1 VKIGVQFPEIEY
13 EASWHQLRELAHVA
27 EEVGLDSIWLGDHL
41 LYDLPAGR
49 QGPWECWSMLAA
61 LSAVTERVQLGPFV
75 AALPFHNPAILAKK
89 AATVDEISGG
99 RLVLGV
105 GAGWNRFEFDAF
117 GLPYQR
123 RVDRFAE
130 AFTIIRTLLSEGAID
145 FVGEFYTLREC
156 ELLPRPTRPG
166 GPPLM
171 VGSIGAR
178 MLSIT
183 LPYVQSWNGWYEDY
197 ENDPKRLRPL
207 LSMIDD
213 VAMRAG
219 RSLGEIEKTVA
230 VYIGFPDAPGRRTGG
245 KAWTGS
251 VEEVAAR
258 LAEVEDAGVHH
269 VQAVLDPILPSTVE
283 KLGEIAARHR
293 SRR

>member
-13 EASWHQLRELAHVA
+13 EASWPQLRELARVV

-41 LYDLPAGR
+41 LYDQPDGR
-49 QGPWECWSMLAA
+49 KGPWECWSMLAA
-61 LSAVTERVQLGPFV
+61 LAAVTDRVQLGPFV

-130 AFTIIRTLLSEGAID
+130 AFTIIRTLLTDGAID
-145 FVGEFYTLREC
+145 FTGEFYTLREC
-156 ELLPRPTRPG
+156 ELRPRPTRAG

-171 VGSIGAR
+171 VGSVGPR
-178 MLSIT
+178 MLALT
-183 LPYVQSWNGWYEDY
+183 LPHVQSWNGWYEDY
-197 ENDPKRLRPL
+197 DNDPHKLNPL
-207 LSMIDD
+207 LSMIDR
-213 VAMRAG
+213 AGEEAG
-219 RSLGEIEKTVA
+219 RSPAEIEKTVA

-245 KAWTGS
+245 NAWTGS
-251 VEEVAAR
+251 AEEIAR
-258 LAEVEDAGVHH
+258 RLGEVEATGVAH
-269 VQAVLDPILPSTVE
+269 VQAVLDPIVPATVE
-283 KLGEIAARHR
+283 KLGAIAALHKAPR
-293 SRR
+293 

>member
-1 VKIGVQFPEIEY
+1 MKIGVQFPEIEY
-13 EASWHQLRELAHVA
+13 EASWTQLREMAHVV

-41 LYDLPAGR
+41 LYDLPGGR
-49 QGPWECWSMLAA
+49 RGPWECWSMLAA
-61 LSAVTERVQLGPFV
+61 LAAVTERVQLGPFV

-99 RLVLGV
+99 RLVFGV

-130 AFTIIRTLLSEGAID
+130 AFTIIRTLLSEGVID
-145 FVGEFYTLREC
+145 FAGEFYTLREC
-156 ELLPRPTRPG
+156 ELSPRPTRPG

-171 VGSIGAR
+171 IGSSGAR

-183 LPYVQSWNGWYEDY
+183 LPYVRSWNGWYEEY
-197 ENDPKRLRPL
+197 ENDVERLGPL
-207 LSMIDD
+207 LSLIDD
-213 VAMRAG
+213 ATVGAG
-219 RSLGEIEKTVA
+219 RSPDDIEKTVA

-251 VEEVAAR
+251 VEEIASR
-258 LAEVEDAGVHH
+258 LTEVEAAGVQH
-269 VQAVLDPILPSTVE
+269 VQAVLDPIVPSTVE
-283 KLGEIAARHR
+283 KLGEIAASVK

>member
-1 VKIGVQFPEIEY
+1 
-13 EASWHQLRELAHVA
+13 
-27 EEVGLDSIWLGDHL
+27 
-41 LYDLPAGR
+41 
-49 QGPWECWSMLAA
+49 MLAA
-61 LSAVTERVQLGPFV
+61 LAAVTERVELGPFV

-99 RLVLGV
+99 RLIFGV
-105 GAGWNRFEFDAF
+105 GAGWNRFEFEAF

-145 FVGEFYTLREC
+145 FDGEFYTLREC
-156 ELLPRPTRPG
+156 ELSPPPTRAG

-183 LPYVQSWNGWYEDY
+183 LPHVQSWNGWYEDFD
-197 ENDPKRLRPL
+197 NDVAQLRPL
-207 LSMIDD
+207 LSVIDD
-213 VAMRAG
+213 ASVKAG
-219 RSLGEIEKTVA
+219 RSPGQIEKTVA

-251 VEEVAAR
+251 VEEIAGR
-258 LAEVEDAGVHH
+258 LAEIEDAGVEH
-269 VQAVLDPILPSTVE
+269 VQAVLDPIVPSSVE
-283 KLGEIAARHR
+283 RLGEIAAGHK

>member
-13 EASWHQLRELAHVA
+13 EASWPQLRELAHVV
-27 EEVGLDSIWLGDHL
+27 EEAGLDSIWLGDHL
-41 LYDLPAGR
+41 LYDLPGGR
-49 QGPWECWSMLAA
+49 RGPWECWSMLAA
-61 LSAVTERVQLGPFV
+61 LAAVTERVQLGPFV

-99 RLVLGV
+99 RLILGV

-130 AFTIIRTLLSEGAID
+130 AFTIVRTLLSEGAID
-145 FVGEFYTLREC
+145 FEGEFYTLREC
-156 ELLPRPTRPG
+156 ELSPRPSRSK

-171 VGSIGAR
+171 IGSIGAR
-178 MLSIT
+178 MLSIA
-183 LPYVQSWNGWYEDY
+183 LPYVQLWNGWYEDY
-197 ENDPKRLRPL
+197 DNDVDRLGPL

-213 VAMRAG
+213 ASTRAG
-219 RSLGEIEKTVA
+219 RSPNDVEKTVA

-251 VEEVAAR
+251 VEEIAGR
-258 LAEVEDAGVHH
+258 LAEVEGAGIHH
-269 VQAVLDPILPSTVE
+269 VQAVLDPIVPSTVE
-283 KLGEIAARHR
+283 KLGEIAAALRGLR
-293 SRR
+293 

>member
-1 VKIGVQFPEIEY
+1 MKIGVQFPEIEY
-13 EASWHQLRELAHVA
+13 EASWPQLRELAHVA
-27 EEVGLDSIWLGDHL
+27 EEVGIDSIWLGDHL
-41 LYDLPAGR
+41 LYDLPGGR

-61 LSAVTERVQLGPFV
+61 LAAVTERVQLGPFV

-99 RLVLGV
+99 RLVFGV

-130 AFTIIRTLLSEGAID
+130 AFTIIRTLLGEGSID
-145 FVGEFYTLREC
+145 FAGEFYTLREC
-156 ELLPRPTRPG
+156 ELSPRPSRPG

-171 VGSIGAR
+171 IGSIGAR
-178 MLSIT
+178 MLSIA

-197 ENDPKRLRPL
+197 ENDVDRLGPL
-207 LSMIDD
+207 LAMIKG
-213 VAMRAG
+213 ATEAAG
-219 RSLGEIEKTVA
+219 RTPDDIEKTVA

-251 VEEVAAR
+251 DVEIASR
-258 LAEVEDAGVHH
+258 LAEVEDAGVQH
-269 VQAVLDPILPSTVE
+269 VQAVLDPIIPSTVE
-283 KLGEIAARHR
+283 RLGEIAARVK